1 MWPIKI
7 LLIERHAMFSD
18 SVINFLRLYSDL
30 EVMATAPEGEWSLM
44 EAKVL
49 QRDVIV
55 VGMDLHGSS
64 GLSIIKKLRSSY
76 PTTGI
81 IALSLHDQDGYQKA
95 ALSAGA
101 DDFVSKLRVV
111 EDLVPTI
118 QRVAQFRAAN
128 PEQ

>member
-7 LLIERHAMFSD
+7 LLIERHAVFTH
-18 SVINFLRLYSDL
+18 SVIDLLKLYSDL
-30 EVMATAPEGEWSLM
+30 EVMAAASDGEWGLM
-44 EAKVL
+44 EAEAL
-49 QRDVIV
+49 QLDVIV
-55 VGMDLHGSS
+55 VGLDLHGSN

-81 IALSLHDQDGYQKA
+81 IALSLHDQDSYQKA

-101 DDFVSKLRVV
+101 DDFVSKLRAV
-111 EDLVPTI
+111 EDLVPAI

-128 PEQ
+128 PGQ